1 MMDRELPTSG
11 KRPSEVSP
19 KFDIAILAVI
29 GLAVLLMSSVP
40 GQVDCPNGIMPGE
53 IVHHKTGVPG
63 IVQECRGDKV
73 RIELADDYTE
83 WNRNSVVEFEAM
95 EVIE

>member
-1 MMDRELPTSG
+1 MMAKEPAPALYAG
-11 KRPSEVSP
+11 EVSP
-19 KFDIAILAVI
+19 KFDIAMLAVV
-29 GLAVLLMSSVP
+29 GLAALLIFSLP